1 MPVLVL
7 DRSVRP
13 LLIAIAAALLIQS
26 GARDGSA
33 QSPGAVD
40 TALILAID
48 VSNSVDARR
57 YRLQIDGIAD
67 ALEDPA
73 VQAAVLGGPHQAI
86 AIGIVLWADRPRFSI
101 PWVRIAS
108 AADAAGLARKV
119 RRLARQG
126 GEFTCV
132 AQMMRFVA
140 DKITPQI
147 PMRATRVVLDVSGDG
162 RENCNPEVAPAE
174 LRDELVAIGLT
185 INGLPILEGGEG
197 TTLAGWY
204 RENVIGGLGAFVL
217 PAQGFE
223 DFGRAFRQKF
233 MTEISALPTV
243 PAQSR
248 SRLTSA
254 CGTVTHPRYELL

>member
-1 MPVLVL
+1 MLLL

-13 LLIAIAAALLIQS
+13 LLIALAAALVMQP

-33 QSPGAVD
+33 ETRASVD

-67 ALEDPA
+67 ALDAPS
-73 VQAAVLGGPHQAI
+73 VQAAILGGPRQAI
-86 AIGIVLWADRPRFSI
+86 AISVILWADKPSFSI
-101 PWVRIAS
+101 PWVRVAS
-108 AADAAGLARKV
+108 AADARALAGKL

-147 PMRATRVVLDVSGDG
+147 PMRATRVLLDVSGDG
-162 RENCNPEVAPAE
+162 QENCNPEAAPMQV
-174 LRDELVAIGLT
+174 RDELVAIGLT
-185 INGLPILEGGEG
+185 INGLPILEGSEAE
-197 TTLAGWY
+197 TLARWY
-204 RENVIGGLGAFVL
+204 GENVVGGPGAFVL

-233 MTEISALPTV
+233 ITEISAW
-243 PAQSR
+243 PAAPGR
-248 SRLTSA
+248 PPSRLA
-254 CGTVTHPRYELL
+254 AHEQP

>member
-1 MPVLVL
+1 MLL
-7 DRSVRP
+7 LERSVRP
-13 LLIAIAAALLIQS
+13 LLVAIATALLMQP

-33 QSPGAVD
+33 QTPRSVD

-67 ALEDPA
+67 ALDAPS
-73 VQAAVLGGPHQAI
+73 VQAAILGGPRQAI
-86 AIGIVLWADRPRFSI
+86 AIGIILWADRPRFSI

-108 AADAAGLARKV
+108 AADAMALAGKV

-126 GEFTCV
+126 GEFTCM

-140 DKITPQI
+140 DKVTAQM
-147 PMRATRVVLDVSGDG
+147 PMRAARIVLDVSGDG
-162 RENCNPEVAPAE
+162 RENCNPEAAPAE

-185 INGLPILEGGEG
+185 INGLPILEGSEAA
-197 TTLAGWY
+197 TLAGWY
-204 RENVIGGLGAFVL
+204 GENAVGGPGAFVL

-233 MTEISALPTV
+233 ITEISGLPAG
-243 PAQSR
+243 PPQPSPQ
-248 SRLTSA
+248 LTMH
-254 CGTVTHPRYELL
+254 GQP

>member
-1 MPVLVL
+1 MPVLLL

-13 LLIAIAAALLIQS
+13 LPIAIAAALLIQP
-26 GARDGSA
+26 GVQDGSA
-33 QSPGAVD
+33 QSQGSVD

-67 ALEDPA
+67 ALDDPS
-73 VQAAVLGGPHQAI
+73 VQAAILGGPRQAI
-86 AIGIVLWADRPRFSI
+86 AIGIVLWADQPRFSV

-108 AADAAGLARKV
+108 ADDAAGLAGRV

-162 RENCNPEVAPAE
+162 RENCNPEAAPAK

-185 INGLPILEGGEG
+185 INGLPILEGSEG
-197 TTLAGWY
+197 AVLAGWY
-204 RENVIGGLGAFVL
+204 RENVVGGPGAFVL

-223 DFGRAFRQKF
+223 DFGRAFKQKF
-233 MTEISALPTV
+233 MTEISALPAG
-243 PAQSR
+243 PAQPPSR
-248 SRLTSA
+248 RTGTYA
-254 CGTVTHPRYELL
+254 TVTHPRNQPL

>member
-1 MPVLVL
+1 MPSLGRFIRL
-7 DRSVRP
+7 ALIALLAGLPGSPGVRP
-13 LLIAIAAALLIQS
+13 
-26 GARDGSA
+26 GTA
-33 QSPGAVD
+33 QSQRPVD
-40 TALILAID
+40 TALVLAVD

-73 VQAAVLGGPHQAI
+73 VQAAILGGPHQAI
-86 AIGIVLWADRPRFSI
+86 AIALVLWADRPRLAV
-101 PWVRIAS
+101 PWIRIAS
-108 AADAAGLARKV
+108 AAEAGALAGRL

-147 PMRATRVVLDVSGDG
+147 PMPARRVVLDVSGDG
-162 RENCNPEVAPAE
+162 QENCNPEPGTAA
-174 LRDELVAIGLT
+174 LRDELVSIGLT
-185 INGLPILEGGEG
+185 VNGLPILEGDAGES
-197 TTLAGWY
+197 LAGWY
-204 RENVIGGLGAFVL
+204 RENVIGGPGSFVL

-233 MTEISALPTV
+233 MTEISDLGGKV
-243 PAQSR
+243 PAQKASR
-248 SRLTSA
+248 AGRL
-254 CGTVTHPRYELL
+254 PRLAASGP

>member
-1 MPVLVL
+1 MLLL

-13 LLIAIAAALLIQS
+13 LLIALTTALLLLQP

-33 QSPGAVD
+33 QSSASVD

-67 ALEDPA
+67 ALDAPS
-73 VQAAVLGGPHQAI
+73 VQVAMLGGPRQAI
-86 AIGIVLWADRPRFSI
+86 AISVILWADRPSFPI
-101 PWVRIAS
+101 PWVRIATP
-108 AADAAGLARKV
+108 ADATALAGRV

-162 RENCNPEVAPAE
+162 RENCNPEAAPAR

-185 INGLPILEGGEG
+185 INGLPILEGSEAE
-197 TTLAGWY
+197 TLARWY
-204 RENVIGGLGAFVL
+204 GENVVGGPGAFVL

-233 MTEISALPTV
+233 ITEISAWPTAPGRLP
-243 PAQSR
+243 
-248 SRLTSA
+248 SRLA
-254 CGTVTHPRYELL
+254 GHERP

>member
-1 MPVLVL
+1 MPVLWL
-7 DRSVRP
+7 DRSVRL
-13 LLIAIAAALLIQS
+13 LLITAAAALASQP
-26 GARDGSA
+26 AAQNRSA
-33 QSPGAVD
+33 EPQRNVD

-57 YRLQIDGIAD
+57 YRLQVDGIAEALQD
-67 ALEDPA
+67 AS
-73 VQAAVLGGPHQAI
+73 VQAAILGGPRQAI
-86 AIGIVLWADRPRFSI
+86 AIGIVLWADRPRFAI
-101 PWVRIAS
+101 PWIRIAS
-108 AADAAGLARKV
+108 AAEAVALAGRV

-147 PMRATRVVLDVSGDG
+147 PVQATRVVLDVSGDG
-162 RENCNPEVAPAE
+162 RENCNPEVAPAA

-185 INGLPILEGGEG
+185 INGVPILEGGEG

-204 RENVIGGLGAFVL
+204 RDNVIGGPGSFVL

-233 MTEISALPTV
+233 VTEISALPADPV
-243 PAQSR
+243 RRP
-248 SRLTSA
+248 SRLTA
-254 CGTVTHPRYELL
+254 ADTTTRQPRHRHP

>member
-1 MPVLVL
+1 MPVLL
-7 DRSVRP
+7 LSRSVRP
-13 LLIAIAAALLIQS
+13 LLIAIIAALLIQP
-26 GARDGSA
+26 GAQDGSA
-33 QSPGAVD
+33 QSQRGVD

-67 ALEDPA
+67 ALEDPS
-73 VQAAVLGGPHQAI
+73 VQAAILGGPHQAI

-108 AADAAGLARKV
+108 AGDATGLAGKV

-162 RENCNPEVAPAE
+162 RENCNPEIATAG
-174 LRDELVAIGLT
+174 LRDELVSIGLT
-185 INGLPILEGGEG
+185 INGLPILEGSEG
-197 TTLAGWY
+197 TVLAGWY
-204 RENVIGGLGAFVL
+204 RENVIGGPGAFVL

-233 MTEISALPTV
+233 VTEISALPTI
-243 PAQSR
+243 PGQFSA
-248 SRLTSA
+248 RLTTA
-254 CGTVTHPRYELL
+254 YTAVAQPR

>member
-1 MPVLVL
+1 MPVLLL

-13 LLIAIAAALLIQS
+13 LPIAIAAALLIQP
-26 GARDGSA
+26 GVQDGSA
-33 QSPGAVD
+33 QSQGSVD

-67 ALEDPA
+67 ALDDPS
-73 VQAAVLGGPHQAI
+73 VQAAILGGPRQAI
-86 AIGIVLWADRPRFSI
+86 AIGIVLWADRPRFSV

-108 AADAAGLARKV
+108 AGDAASLAGRV

-162 RENCNPEVAPAE
+162 RENCNPEAAPAK
-174 LRDELVAIGLT
+174 LRDELVTIGLT
-185 INGLPILEGGEG
+185 INGLPILEGSEG
-197 TTLAGWY
+197 AVLAGWY
-204 RENVIGGLGAFVL
+204 RENVIGGPGAFVL

-223 DFGRAFRQKF
+223 DFGRAFKQKF
-233 MTEISALPTV
+233 MTEISALPAV
-243 PAQSR
+243 PARSP
-248 SRLTSA
+248 SRLTA
-254 CGTVTHPRYELL
+254 AYTTVTHPRHQPL

>member
-1 MPVLVL
+1 MLLL
-7 DRSVRP
+7 DRSVRT
-13 LLIAIAAALLIQS
+13 LLIALAAALLIRH

-33 QSPGAVD
+33 ESRGSVD

-67 ALEDPA
+67 ALDAPS
-73 VQAAVLGGPHQAI
+73 VQAALLGGPHQAI
-86 AIGIVLWADRPRFSI
+86 AIGVILWADKPSFSI
-101 PWVRIAS
+101 PWVRVAS
-108 AADAAGLARKV
+108 AADAQALAGRL
-119 RRLARQG
+119 RRLSRQS

-147 PMRATRVVLDVSGDG
+147 PMRATRVLLDVSGDG
-162 RENCNPEVAPAE
+162 QENCNPEAAPKQV
-174 LRDELVAIGLT
+174 RDELVAIGLT
-185 INGLPILEGGEG
+185 INGLPILEGSEAE
-197 TTLAGWY
+197 TLAGWY
-204 RENVIGGLGAFVL
+204 GENVVGGPGAFVL

-233 MTEISALPTV
+233 ITEISTSP
-243 PAQSR
+243 PAPGRLS
-248 SRLTSA
+248 SRLA
-254 CGTVTHPRYELL
+254 AHELP

>member
-1 MPVLVL
+1 MLLL
-7 DRSVRP
+7 DRSVRH
-13 LLIAIAAALLIQS
+13 LLIVAVAALLSQLC
-26 GARDGSA
+26 ARDGRA
-33 QSPGAVD
+33 QSLGSVD

-67 ALEDPA
+67 ALADPS
-73 VQAAVLGGPHQAI
+73 VQAAILGGPRRSI
-86 AIGIVLWADRPRFSI
+86 AISVILWADRAHFSI

-108 AADAAGLARKV
+108 PADALALAGRV
-119 RRLARQG
+119 RRLPRQG

-147 PMRATRVVLDVSGDG
+147 PVRAARVVMDVSGDG
-162 RENCNPEVAPAE
+162 PENCNPEAAPAQ

-185 INGLPILEGGEG
+185 INALPILEGSEAAM
-197 TTLAGWY
+197 LEGWY
-204 RENVIGGLGAFVL
+204 GGNVIGGPGAFLL
-217 PAQGFE
+217 PARGFE

-233 MTEISALPTV
+233 TMEISALPGT
-243 PAQSR
+243 PARPASR
-248 SRLTSA
+248 RISHA
-254 CGTVTHPRYELL
+254 QP

>member
-1 MPVLVL
+1 MLLL

-13 LLIAIAAALLIQS
+13 LLIAAVAALLLGGQDT
-26 GARDGSA
+26 GA
-33 QSPGAVD
+33 QSQRSVD

-67 ALEDPA
+67 ALEDRS
-73 VQAAVLGGPHQAI
+73 VQAAILGGPRQAI
-86 AIGIVLWADRPRFSI
+86 AIGIVLWADRPRFSV

-108 AADAAGLARKV
+108 TAEAMALAGRV
-119 RRLARQG
+119 RRLARQD

-147 PMRATRVVLDVSGDG
+147 PMRATRVILDVSGDG
-162 RENCNPEVAPAE
+162 RENCNPEIAPAG
-174 LRDELVAIGLT
+174 LRDELVTIGLT
-185 INGLPILEGGEG
+185 INGLPILEGSEA

-204 RENVIGGLGAFVL
+204 RENVIGGPGAFVL

-233 MTEISALPTV
+233 VMEISELSTV
-243 PAQSR
+243 PTAFS
-248 SRLTSA
+248 SRLTAAYSA
-254 CGTVTHPRYELL
+254 VTPPRH

>member
-1 MPVLVL
+1 MLI
-7 DRSVRP
+7 P
-13 LLIAIAAALLIQS
+13 LAAALLIQP
-26 GARDGSA
+26 GTRDGSA
-33 QSPGAVD
+33 ESRGSVD
-40 TALILAID
+40 TALVLAID

-67 ALEDPA
+67 ALDDPS
-73 VQAAVLGGPHQAI
+73 VQEAILGGPRQAI
-86 AIGIVLWADRPRFSI
+86 AISVILWADKPSFSI

-108 AADAAGLARKV
+108 AADAQALAGKL

-147 PMRATRVVLDVSGDG
+147 PMRAARVVLDVSGDG
-162 RENCNPEVAPAE
+162 QENCNPAAAPASV
-174 LRDELVAIGLT
+174 RDELVAIGLT
-185 INGLPILEGGEG
+185 INGLPILEGSEAA
-197 TTLAGWY
+197 TLAGWY
-204 RENVIGGLGAFVL
+204 GENVVGGPGAFVL

-233 MTEISALPTV
+233 MTEISAWPAAPARLP
-243 PAQSR
+243 
-248 SRLTSA
+248 SRLA
-254 CGTVTHPRYELL
+254 AREQP